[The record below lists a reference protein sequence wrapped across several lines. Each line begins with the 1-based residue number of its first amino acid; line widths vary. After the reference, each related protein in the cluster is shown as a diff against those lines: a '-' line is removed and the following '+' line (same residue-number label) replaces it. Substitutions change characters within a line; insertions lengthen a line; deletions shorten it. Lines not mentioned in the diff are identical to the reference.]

1 MKAIEAY
8 YRILGGVYADR
19 YVPIGYENEFITPYI
34 EGDDLILSLEN
45 YNIDTSYSIQ
55 KDVDEFDDYESD
67 QDVLISCFITFNGE
81 FIRLETS
88 GWSDHYEGDIDSFK
102 VALDEDYT
110 ELFKA
115 IKYALDD
122 AVRFLEDYESD
133 YNAENDD
140 DDWY

>member
-19 YVPIGYENEFITPYI
+19 YVPIRYENEFITPYI
-34 EGDDLILSLEN
+34 ENDELILSLEE

-81 FIRLETS
+81 YIRLETA
-88 GWSDHYEGDIDSFK
+88 GFSDHYEGDIDSFK
-102 VALDEDYT
+102 VALDEDAV

-115 IKYALDD
+115 IKYAFDD
-122 AVRFLEDYESD
+122 AVGFLEDYETE